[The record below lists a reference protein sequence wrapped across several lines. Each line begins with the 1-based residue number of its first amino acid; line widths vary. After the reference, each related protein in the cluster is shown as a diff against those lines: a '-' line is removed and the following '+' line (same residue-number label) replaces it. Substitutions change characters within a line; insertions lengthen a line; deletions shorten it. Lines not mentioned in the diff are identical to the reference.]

1 MKKQLLLLAT
11 IFMNAATSFA
21 VTYTIHVGS
30 MAFTPS
36 AITVNPGDVVTWVWD
51 NGTHTT
57 TSSRVPAGAATWD
70 KPITSADPTY
80 SYIPSVLG
88 TYNYQCTF
96 HFTLGM
102 IGTIYV
108 VNPTISVASVVT
120 DPIFKI
126 FPNPASEIIHLQL
139 SQSLIPASV
148 SLTDI
153 TGRQVMSRNNVT
165 ISADFNLQSIPN
177 GSYIISV
184 QQGDA
189 VRKQSIVVT
198 H

>member
-1 MKKQLLLLAT
+1 MKKKLLLLAT
-11 IFMNAATSFA
+11 IFMTAATSFA

-57 TSSRVPAGAATWD
+57 TSSLVPIGAATWD
-70 KPITSADPTY
+70 KPITSEDPTY

-108 VNPTISVASVVT
+108 VDPHIAVTESTGPT
-120 DPIFKI
+120 FKI
-126 FPNPASEIIHLQL
+126 FPSPASDIIHLQL
-139 SQSLIPASV
+139 SQSLVPASV

-165 ISADFNLQSIPN
+165 ISTDIDLQNISN

-184 QQGDA
+184 QQRDA
-189 VRKQSIVVT
+189 VRRQSIVVT

>member
-1 MKKQLLLLAT
+1 MKKQLLLLAAT
-11 IFMNAATSFA
+11 LMLAASSFA

-36 AITVNPGDVVTWVWD
+36 AITVNPGDVITWVWD

-70 KPITSADPTY
+70 KPITAADPTY

-108 VNPTISVASVVT
+108 VDPTISVASVGT
-120 DPIFKI
+120 DPAFTI
-126 FPNPASEIIHLQL
+126 FPNPASDIIHLQL

-153 TGRQVMSRNNVT
+153 MGKQVMSRNNVT
-165 ISADFNLQSIPN
+165 ISTDINVHNIPN

-184 QQGDA
+184 QQGDV
-189 VRKQSIVVT
+189 VRKQSIVVK